1 MGISPF
7 PPPRMTPWVYDV
19 TGGVSWVNLYKSWS
33 AGVCVCSPAHHFS
46 LNYVQDGTTALF
58 VAAQNGHLRVV
69 EVLIAAKAQV
79 DIQQKVRFNTTLVL
93 YFISINP
100 LSLYICF

>member
-1 MGISPF
+1 M
-7 PPPRMTPWVYDV
+7 
-19 TGGVSWVNLYKSWS
+19 
-33 AGVCVCSPAHHFS
+33 CSPAHHFS
-46 LNYVQDGTTALF
+46 PNSVQDGTTALF